1 MNISEL
7 ISVLSQV
14 SRELETAAVQHGSLT
29 DISREAAQLQEQL
42 CRGKQVTPAQLRALN
57 ARLWGIRMRLVV
69 QYGRRA
75 GLIHTLETQ
84 SSILENAVNILN
96 NRWRYR
102 EWVSSSTSFIPP
114 TVFIIPL
121 LSVLCYMMKSGNTGG
136 VNYARHLQ
144 APVSPGS
151 HSSLCGQKILSGFSG
166 HSTAL
171 FRCILSGSDI
181 KRHVYL

>member
-136 VNYARHLQ
+136 VE
-144 APVSPGS
+144 
-151 HSSLCGQKILSGFSG
+151 LCTALAGACFSG
-166 HSTAL
+166 QSFFAL
-171 FRCILSGSDI
+171 WAKD
-181 KRHVYL
+181 HVWLFWSLYSFIPLYFIWQ

>member
-14 SRELETAAVQHGSLT
+14 SRELETAAVDHGSLT

-57 ARLWGIRMRLVV
+57 
-69 QYGRRA
+69 GRRA

-102 EWVSSSTSFIPP
+102 EWVSSSTSFILP

-121 LSVLCYMMKSGNTGG
+121 LSVLCYMMKSGSTGG
-136 VNYARHLQ
+136 VE
-144 APVSPGS
+144 
-151 HSSLCGQKILSGFSG
+151 LC
-166 HSTAL
+166 TAL
-171 FRCILSGSDI
+171 AGTCFAGQSLFALWAKDPVWLFWSLYSFIPL
-181 KRHVYL
+181 YFLWY